1 MVIFNLLRG
10 AFLVI
15 AIQGMNRIAQQIH
28 KYLIQLTDIT
38 FYFWQISWGRGALYR

>member
-38 FYFWQISWGRGALYR
+38 FYFWQIFLGRGALYR